1 METINSKI
9 IRSESSKAAL
19 LFGLISGG
27 YILITCLLAN
37 TSVGGII
44 NYILQI
50 GKIVGCILLMKYCMT
65 KLKSSYE
72 GVEKKELI
80 KYGIL
85 IALFSAIITAI
96 VSYCTYKYIF
106 PDIITTAMDSIYAS
120 LQSGL
125 DSNSLAIM
133 QSMEQ
138 NMPSIQ
144 MIGQLV
150 YCFLYG
156 WILSLIL
163 APRVAPND
171 IFKN

>member
-27 YILITCLLAN
+27 YILISCLIAN
-37 TSVGGII
+37 TSIGSILSS
-44 NYILQI
+44 ILQI

-72 GVEKKELI
+72 GVEKRELV
-80 KYGIL
+80 KYGTL

-96 VSYCTYKYIF
+96 VSYCAYEYIF
-106 PDIITTAMDSIYAS
+106 PDIITTAMDSIYSS
-120 LQSGL
+120 LPDL
-125 DSNSLAIM
+125 DSNTLALM
-133 QSMEQ
+133 QNMEQ

-144 MIGQLV
+144 MVGQLV

-156 WILSLIL
+156 WGLSLIL
-163 APRVAPND
+163 APRIAPND
-171 IFKN
+171 IFKD

>member
-9 IRSESSKAAL
+9 IRSEPSNAAL

-27 YILITCLLAN
+27 YILISCLIAN
-37 TSVGGII
+37 TSIGGII
-44 NYILQI
+44 SSILQI

-72 GVEKKELI
+72 GVEKRELV
-80 KYGIL
+80 KYGTL
-85 IALFSAIITAI
+85 IALFSAIITAV
-96 VSYCTYKYIF
+96 VSYCAYEYIF
-106 PDIITTAMDSIYAS
+106 PDIITTAMDSLYAS
-120 LQSGL
+120 LQSNL
-125 DSNSLAIM
+125 DSNSLALM

-144 MIGQLV
+144 MVGQLV

-163 APRVAPND
+163 APRIAPNN
-171 IFKN
+171 IFEN